1 MKVQVTDRETVVRG
15 SIEFRDAVFA
25 LASDGLEV
33 FVCREGFTG
42 PVYRIIYGAGAKI
55 TLTDF
60 FGGNPPVHMEDFAT
74 ALIPFGPAA
83 PPMVVFTMKET
94 G

>member
-1 MKVQVTDRETVVRG
+1 MGSDRETVVHG

-33 FVCREGFTG
+33 FVCQEAFTG
-42 PVYRIIYGAGAKI
+42 PVYRIIYGKGTRI
-55 TLTDF
+55 SLTDF
-60 FGGNPPVHMEDFAT
+60 FGGNPPVHMEDFAS
-74 ALIPFGPAA
+74 ALIPFGDAA
-83 PPMVVFTMKET
+83 PPMVVFTLKRT